1 MSAAVTLVIERL
13 GQRGEGVAA
22 GPIYVPDALPGERV
36 RAMVEGERGTCLEI
50 LMPSPDR
57 QTPVCPYFGTC
68 GGCAVQSLAES
79 PYAAWKR
86 DLVVTALSMAGV
98 AATVLPLVDAH
109 GAGRRRATF
118 HARAAAS
125 PNVLADRAP
134 AVGYMRARA
143 HDIIEIAAC
152 PILSPC
158 LEGALP
164 AARALA
170 FALRRTGKPLDILVT
185 ASSAGLDID
194 VRGCGPLDA
203 AATASA
209 IAAADANDL
218 ARLSNHGEVVIGRR
232 PANLEMGRASVA
244 IPPKAFLQATARGEE
259 VLAAAVREGVGAARR
274 VLDLFAGVGTFA
286 LRLAEAA
293 TVHAAD
299 GDPPAL
305 AALVQAARAARGVL
319 NPVTVETRDLFR
331 RPVGPTELAAFDAV
345 VFDPPRAGAAAQ
357 AAALAASEVPT
368 VVAVS
373 CNPASFARD
382 AATLM
387 AGGYRLDPVLPVD
400 QFRYAAHVELVAVF
414 RRPPVKR
421 RKGRSLLG

>member
-22 GPIYVPDALPGERV
+22 GPIYVPDALPGEQV
-36 RAMVEGERGTCLEI
+36 LAMIEGERGTRLEI
-50 LMPSPDR
+50 VRSSPDR
-57 QTPVCPYFGTC
+57 RTPICPYFGTC
-68 GGCAVQSLAES
+68 GGCAVQSLAEG

-86 DLVVTALSMAGV
+86 NLVVTALSMAGV
-98 AATVLPLVDAH
+98 VASVLPLVDAH
-109 GAGRRRATF
+109 GEGRRRATF
-118 HARAAAS
+118 HARAATG
-125 PNVLADRAP
+125 PNLLADRAP
-134 AVGYMRARA
+134 TVGYMRARA
-143 HDIIEIAAC
+143 HDIVEIATC
-152 PILSPC
+152 PILSPS
-158 LEGALP
+158 LDGALP

-170 FALRRTGKPLDILVT
+170 VVLRRTGKPLDILVT
-185 ASSAGLDID
+185 ASGGGLDVD

-203 AATASA
+203 ATTAGA
-209 IAAADANDL
+209 IAVAEAHDL
-218 ARLSNHGEVVIGRR
+218 ARLSNHGEVLIGRR
-232 PANLEMGRASVA
+232 PACIEMGRASVA
-244 IPPKAFLQATARGEE
+244 IPPKAFLQATARGED
-259 VLAAAVREGVGAARR
+259 VLATAVREGIGPARR

-305 AALVQAARAARGVL
+305 AALAQAARGARDVL
-319 NPVTVETRDLFR
+319 RPVTVETRDLFR
-331 RPVGPTELAAFDAV
+331 RPVGPAELAGFDAV

-357 AAALAASEVPT
+357 VAALAASAVST

-400 QFRYAAHVELVAVF
+400 QFRYAAHVEVVAVF
-414 RRPPVKR
+414 RRPPLKAKR
-421 RKGRSLLG
+421 LRSLLG